1 MKTHSS
7 NYKSGICKIGRQ
19 IRSKIT
25 YSLNGN
31 NIELGNAQLNSITP
45 SVETSLLKSVMK
57 SIEIDS
63 NEEIPVNTVFRYQF
77 GLKVDRYIQTSDEIY
92 LANKDYYKYEN
103 SKYVLLV
110 AGTDYIVGDEIETTV
125 YEFQEYEYL
134 DFGYYVVKEVEIQ
147 ENTNSYIIKAYDK
160 MLYAMKNYE
169 EINIQYPC
177 TVRDYIGAV
186 ATQIGLTFKNSSDT
200 FVNYDKLI
208 NEDLYKNLKYT
219 YRDVLDELSQVTAS
233 NICISSDDKL
243 EVRYFTNTNDTIDEH
258 YLKNINVKFGKTFG
272 PVNTIVLSRAGESDS
287 IYLDD
292 AQSVEDNGRCEI
304 KIIENQIMNFND
316 RDTYLPGILN
326 QLDGLEFSICDFD
339 STGITYYDVCD
350 KFNVNIGENTY
361 QCIMLNDTLEIT
373 QGLSESIYAEEPEE
387 TNTDYNKSD
396 KTDNRI
402 NETWIIANK
411 QEGEITAL
419 TSRVQTT
426 EDELGNMYTKE
437 EVFEVVQTAG
447 EQLTT
452 TFSEAGGNNI
462 FRNTGLFFENNGDDS
477 EVNPY
482 EFWYGKVLRDKED
495 KAINMSCL
503 KLQDDT
509 LYQDQ
514 LVPNGTYT
522 ISFKYKKLYQV
533 ANASAFI
540 NDEEIELTE
549 TEDTEIVRTIQVN
562 SQHIIVKFECDVDN
576 GCEVY
581 DLMINTGST
590 KLAYS
595 QNQNEVTTDTVN
607 IGKGIEINSSQT
619 NTKFRADSD
628 GIRVYNKD
636 SNEVKTKFTDT
647 GMETE
652 EAEIK
657 NRAEIVKTLFQ
668 EVGDHTWI
676 TRL

>member
-1 MKTHSS
+1 MKTHSN
-7 NYKSGICKIGRQ
+7 NYKNGIYKIGRQ

-25 YSLNGN
+25 YTLNGD
-31 NIELGNAQLNSITP
+31 NIELGNSELNSITP

-57 SIEIDS
+57 YIEIDS
-63 NEEIPVNTVFRYQF
+63 NVEIPVNTIFRYQF
-77 GLKVDRYIQTSDEIY
+77 GLKV
-92 LANKDYYKYEN
+92 
-103 SKYVLLV
+103 
-110 AGTDYIVGDEIETTV
+110 GTG
-125 YEFQEYEYL
+125 YEYL
-134 DFGYYVVKEVEIQ
+134 DFGYYVVKEVEIK
-147 ENTNSYIIKAYDK
+147 EDTNSYIIKAYDK

-169 EINIQYPC
+169 PIEIEYPC
-177 TVRDYIGAV
+177 TVRDYITAL

-208 NEDLYKNLKYT
+208 NEDLYANLKYT

-316 RDTYLPGILN
+316 RDTYLPDILN
-326 QLDGLEFSICDFD
+326 QLDGLQFSICDFD

-350 KFNVNIGENTY
+350 KFNVSIGNETY
-361 QCIMLNDTLEIT
+361 NCVMFNDTLEIT
-373 QGLSESIYAEEPEE
+373 QGLSETIYVEEPEE

-402 NETWIIANK
+402 NETWVIANK
-411 QEGEITAL
+411 QAGEITAL
-419 TSRVQTT
+419 TSRVSNT
-426 EDELGNMYTKE
+426 EDALGNVYTVNQVNE
-437 EVFEVVQTAG
+437 LVQKAETG
-447 EQLTT
+447 LTN

-462 FRNTGLFFENNGDDS
+462 FRNTGLFFENNGNDKAI
-477 EVNPY
+477 NPY
-482 EFWYGKVLRDKED
+482 EFWYGIVVRDKED
-495 KAINMSCL
+495 KASNMNCL
-503 KLQDDT
+503 KLQNAT
-509 LYQDQ
+509 IYQEQ
-514 LVPNGTYT
+514 IVPSGKYT
-522 ISFKYKKLYQV
+522 VSFKYKKLIELATV
-533 ANASAFI
+533 KVVI
-540 NDEEIELTE
+540 NDIEYELTSMD
-549 TEDTEIVRTIQVN
+549 DTEFVTGKKDSDGNYITQPLIVGDTKHINIKFISDIDN
-562 SQHIIVKFECDVDN
+562 S
-576 GCEVY
+576 CEIY
-581 DLMINTGST
+581 DLMVNSGET

-595 QNQNEVTTDTVN
+595 QNQNETTTDTVN
-607 IGKGIEINSSQT
+607 ISKGIEINSSET
-619 NTKFRADSD
+619 NTRFRADSD
-628 GIRVYNKD
+628 GIRVYNKNSD
-636 SNEVKTKFTDT
+636 EVKTKFLDT

-652 EAEIK
+652 EATIK
-657 NRAEIVKTLFQ
+657 KKARIVETLWQ